1 MKAEALRYKEFITLE
16 KYLKYVLTNSGSIL
30 EETGYLNVPCL
41 TLQPYTEGPLTIM
54 EGKKH

>member
-1 MKAEALRYKEFITLE
+1 MKVEPLRYKEFITLE

-30 EETGYLNVPCL
+30 EENAYLNVPCL
-41 TLQPYTEGPLTIM
+41 TLQPNTEGPLTIT